1 MKIKGSLLIGLT
13 LMFGVITAEG
23 AGRRPPED
31 DSYRKRSSI
40 SQKKKPGDHFERK
53 SEAFYDKLDLSDEQK
68 NEIKKQKEELSDK
81 RNELRKNLRLKMK
94 DMREALASD
103 EINRG
108 EIDALIEKISAIQKE
123 ILKNRAKGVYI
134 LREILSEE
142 QWQQMKDKGAE
153 YKRSRDKNS
162 DKIRMKKKR

>member
-1 MKIKGSLLIGLT
+1 MKIKGTLLIGLA

-23 AGRRPPED
+23 AGRRSPED
-31 DSYRKRSSI
+31 DSYPKRASI
-40 SQKKKPGDHFERK
+40 SQRKKAGDHFGTK

-68 NEIKKQKEELSDK
+68 NEIKKQKEELSEK

-94 DMREALASD
+94 GMREALASD
-103 EINRG
+103 DINRG
-108 EIDALIEKISAIQKE
+108 EIDALIEEISAVQKE
-123 ILKNRAKGVYI
+123 ILKNRAKGVYS

-153 YKRSRDKNS
+153 YKRFRGKDS
-162 DKIRMKKKR
+162 DKIHMKKKR